1 MIDRIY
7 SCKMYKNSK
16 NKDQI
21 VATLQDPTN
30 AELLVQ
36 LQSYLD
42 PQYRKKKKPDKQ
54 GDSDPDIEF
63 KVNDDDVDET
73 DPVNK
78 GPEPTRHPFP
88 PAASFSSNH
97 PDDTTSTDP
106 EPQPTAGE
114 ENTDDPVNQDN
125 QNDDVTSSISASTVI
140 ETLQPDSIKGLLN
153 SSEDTSGVNRILV
166 KGEELWIYY
175 EDKKNLNNIMGPA
188 IELLNSANY
197 ACLEFNRLARTDNAI
212 VFQIYPMLQSTTQV
226 GEKDE

>member
-1 MIDRIY
+1 MIDIIY

-30 AELLVQ
+30 AELVVQ

-42 PQYRKKKKPDKQ
+42 PQYRKKKPTKHNDNILDDQSKVH
-54 GDSDPDIEF
+54 DNDIDDPDSVHQRT
-63 KVNDDDVDET
+63 KSTPDLS
-73 DPVNK
+73 
-78 GPEPTRHPFP
+78 HS
-88 PAASFSSNH
+88 AASFSENH
-97 PDDTTSTDP
+97 VDDLSTDP
-106 EPQPTAGE
+106 GYESGVDEPKDP
-114 ENTDDPVNQDN
+114 DDDVAQELN
-125 QNDDVTSSISASTVI
+125 NDDVTSSISASTAV

-153 SSEDTSGVNRILV
+153 ASDDTSGVNRILV

-197 ACLEFNRLARTDNAI
+197 TCLEFNRLARTDNAI
-212 VFQIYPMLQSTTQV
+212 VFQIYPTFQSTAQV
-226 GEKDE
+226 GDSDE

>member
-30 AELLVQ
+30 AELVVQ

-54 GDSDPDIEF
+54 DDIDPDIES
-63 KVNDDDVDET
+63 KVDDNDVEGM
-73 DPVNK
+73 DPVDN
-78 GPEPTRHPFP
+78 GPKPTRPAYP
-88 PAASFSSNH
+88 SAASFSENPS
-97 PDDTTSTDP
+97 DDSSTDSQSQLTVDP
-106 EPQPTAGE
+106 ENEDEPAEHG
-114 ENTDDPVNQDN
+114 N
-125 QNDDVTSSISASTVI
+125 QNDDVTSSISASTAL
-140 ETLQPDSIKGLLN
+140 ETLQTDSIKGLLN

-188 IELLNSANY
+188 IELLSSANY

-212 VFQIYPMLQSTTQV
+212 VFQIYPMLQATTQV
-226 GEKDE
+226 GDKDE

>member
-30 AELLVQ
+30 AELVVQ
-36 LQSYLD
+36 LQTYLD
-42 PQYRKKKKPDKQ
+42 PQYRKKKKPDKP
-54 GDSDPDIEF
+54 DDNDPNIEP
-63 KVNDDDVDET
+63 KVNDDAVDEM
-73 DPVNK
+73 DPVDN
-78 GPEPTRHPFP
+78 GPKSARPTFP
-88 PAASFSSNH
+88 SAASFSSNH
-97 PDDTTSTDP
+97 PDDLSTDP
-106 EPQPTAGE
+106 EPQPTVDDAT
-114 ENTDDPVNQDN
+114 TDDRAEQDN

>member
-1 MIDRIY
+1 MIDIIY

-30 AELLVQ
+30 AELVVQ

-42 PQYRKKKKPDKQ
+42 PQYRKKKPTKDNDNISDAQPKVD
-54 GDSDPDIEF
+54 DNDIDDPDSVHQGTKSIP
-63 KVNDDDVDET
+63 DLS
-73 DPVNK
+73 
-78 GPEPTRHPFP
+78 HS
-88 PAASFSSNH
+88 AASFSENH
-97 PDDTTSTDP
+97 VNDLSTDP
-106 EPQPTAGE
+106 EYESGVDESKDP
-114 ENTDDPVNQDN
+114 DDVAQDPN
-125 QNDDVTSSISASTVI
+125 NDDVTSSISASTSV

-153 SSEDTSGVNRILV
+153 ASNDTSGVNRILV

-197 ACLEFNRLARTDNAI
+197 TCLEFNRLARTDNAI
-212 VFQIYPMLQSTTQV
+212 VFQIYPTFQSTTQV
-226 GEKDE
+226 GDSDE

>member
-1 MIDRIY
+1 MIDIIY

-30 AELLVQ
+30 AELVVQ

-42 PQYRKKKKPDKQ
+42 PQYRKKKPTKDNGNISDAQPKVDDNDIDDTDLVHQGTKSTPDV
-54 GDSDPDIEF
+54 S
-63 KVNDDDVDET
+63 
-73 DPVNK
+73 
-78 GPEPTRHPFP
+78 HS
-88 PAASFSSNH
+88 AASFSENH
-97 PDDTTSTDP
+97 VDDLSTDP
-106 EPQPTAGE
+106 GSESGVDEPKDQ
-114 ENTDDPVNQDN
+114 DDDVAQELNN
-125 QNDDVTSSISASTVI
+125 GDVTSSISASTSV

-153 SSEDTSGVNRILV
+153 ASNDTSGVNRILV

-197 ACLEFNRLARTDNAI
+197 TCLEFNRLARTDNAI
-212 VFQIYPMLQSTTQV
+212 VFQIYPTFQSTTQV
-226 GEKDE
+226 GDSDE

>member
-1 MIDRIY
+1 MIDIIY

-30 AELLVQ
+30 AELVVQ

-42 PQYRKKKKPDKQ
+42 PQYRKKKPTKDNDNISDAQPKVD
-54 GDSDPDIEF
+54 DNDIDDPDSVHQGT
-63 KVNDDDVDET
+63 KSTPDLS
-73 DPVNK
+73 
-78 GPEPTRHPFP
+78 HS
-88 PAASFSSNH
+88 AASFSENH
-97 PDDTTSTDP
+97 VDDLSMDP
-106 EPQPTAGE
+106 GYESGVDEPKDL
-114 ENTDDPVNQDN
+114 DDDVAQEPN
-125 QNDDVTSSISASTVI
+125 NDDVTSSISASTAV

-153 SSEDTSGVNRILV
+153 ASNDTSGVNRILI

-197 ACLEFNRLARTDNAI
+197 TCLEFNRLARTDNAI
-212 VFQIYPMLQSTTQV
+212 VFQIYPTFQSTAQV
-226 GEKDE
+226 GDSDE